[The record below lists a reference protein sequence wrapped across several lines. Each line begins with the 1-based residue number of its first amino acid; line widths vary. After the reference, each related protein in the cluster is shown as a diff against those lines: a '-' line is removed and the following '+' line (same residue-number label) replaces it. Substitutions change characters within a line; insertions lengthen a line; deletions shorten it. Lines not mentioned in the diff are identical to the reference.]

1 MKWVR
6 KGIRLYEAANRGQI
20 DLLASNLEYFGGLQ
34 SVFSQNSKKPIR
46 TTIPSERISSVDYL
60 HSDQYRPNQ
69 QSSAPFSAKSTP
81 ISLSRA
87 MVRTKELHSSTSPPE
102 NSEDREAVQP

>member
-46 TTIPSERISSVDYL
+46 TTIPSERISSVDCL
-60 HSDQYRPNQ
+60 HSDLYKPNQ
-69 QSSAPFSAKSTP
+69 QSSASFQCRKYFNLPLLEQRFAQRNCTAVLVLLNTAK
-81 ISLSRA
+81 I
-87 MVRTKELHSSTSPPE
+87 
-102 NSEDREAVQP
+102 EAVQP